1 MWADTKQTGDRK
13 TPYNRGLNARQAE
26 VLNSAFV
33 LLFGF
38 STKLNICASNPA
50 LRQAPDRWLI
60 YFESSPYKIRR
71 IS

>member
-1 MWADTKQTGDRK
+1 MAAGNK
-13 TPYNRGLNARQAE
+13 GLNARQAE

-50 LRQAPDRWLI
+50 LRQAPNRYMLCCATRQKFRVI
-60 YFESSPYKIRR
+60 NYITYNLSTYKIH
-71 IS
+71 